1 MFSIHSIIIK
11 LRKSYISHTL
21 RSMKNVKF
29 LHIKKKHIHHL
40 AHSSFWFLVGFGL
53 SAFLLAVIL
62 FTYFQFRYQDKVI
75 PGVFLQNMYVGGKSK
90 SDIEKIFI
98 KKNEL
103 IAKSTFVLT
112 LDDYTATVSAKDLQI
127 GYDINLM
134 TTQTMSLGKTGK
146 LLTDTYI
153 ILSSYINGTF
163 LRTSFTANPDV
174 LQEKL
179 SDLQKATY
187 AEPVD
192 ALFTVANNRVVAF
205 KSSSNGKMLD
215 FKKLSDDIFEL
226 VPEVIN
232 SPTPKIIGITIPVKT
247 LFPTI
252 TTEKANNLGIV
263 EEIGTGHSQFQHS
276 IPNRVHN
283 VSLASSRMNGI
294 LIAPGDTFS
303 FNEALG
309 DISKYTGYKEAYV
322 IMNGKTVLG
331 DGGGVC
337 QVSTTLFRAI
347 LAAGLPITERRAHAY
362 RVGYY
367 EQDSLPGIDA
377 TVYSPSV
384 DLKFKNDTDTHI
396 LIQSFMDP
404 TNLTLQFTLYG
415 KKDNRQVT
423 MTTPIVTNK
432 TAPPPPLYQ
441 DDPTLPKG
449 AIKQVEFEAGGARA
463 SFSRT
468 VTKNGNVIISETYTS
483 NYTPWRAIFLRGT
496 KE

>member
-1 MFSIHSIIIK
+1 M
-11 LRKSYISHTL
+11 L
-21 RSMKNVKF
+21 RSMKNVQF
-29 LHIKKKHIHHL
+29 PRIRKKHIRHV

-53 SAFLLAVIL
+53 AALLLAGIL
-62 FTYFQFRYQDKVI
+62 FAYFQFRYKDRVI
-75 PGVFLQNMYVGGKSK
+75 PGVFLQNMYIGGKNK
-90 SDIEKIFI
+90 NDIEKLFV

-103 IAKSTFVLT
+103 ISKTTFVFT
-112 LDDYTATVSAKDLQI
+112 LEDDTVTVSAKDLNI
-127 GYDINLM
+127 GYDTNLM
-134 TTQTMSLGKTGK
+134 TAQAMSLGKTGK

-163 LRTSFTANPDV
+163 LKTSFTANPDI
-174 LQEKL
+174 LKEKL
-179 SDLQKATY
+179 SDLQKKTHT
-187 AEPVD
+187 EPVE

-205 KSSSNGKMLD
+205 KESSNGKTLD
-215 FKKLSDDIFEL
+215 FQKLSEKVFDV

-232 SPTPKIIGITIPVKT
+232 SPTPKIIGISIPVKT

-263 EEIGTGHSQFQHS
+263 EDIGTGRSQFQHS
-276 IPNRVHN
+276 IPNRIHN
-283 VSLASSRMNGI
+283 VSLAASRMNGI
-294 LIAPGDTFS
+294 LVAPGDTFS

-322 IMNGKTVLG
+322 IQNGRTVLG

-347 LAAGLPITERRAHAY
+347 LAAGLPIIERRAHAY

-423 MTTPIVTNK
+423 LTTPIVTNK
-432 TAPPPPLYQ
+432 TPPPPPLYQ

-449 AIKQVEFEAGGARA
+449 VIKQVDFEAGGARA

-468 VTKNGNVIISETYTS
+468 VTKNGNVIISETFTS
-483 NYTPWRAIFLRGT
+483 NYTPWRAVFLRGT

>member
-1 MFSIHSIIIK
+1 
-11 LRKSYISHTL
+11 
-21 RSMKNVKF
+21 
-29 LHIKKKHIHHL
+29 
-40 AHSSFWFLVGFGL
+40 VGFSL
-53 SAFLLAVIL
+53 SALLLAGIL
-62 FTYFQFRYQDKVI
+62 FAYFQFRYKDRVI
-75 PGVFLQNMYVGGKSK
+75 PGVFLQNMYIGGKNK
-90 SDIEKIFI
+90 SDIEKLFV

-103 IAKSTFVLT
+103 ISKTTFVFT
-112 LDDYTATVSAKDLQI
+112 YEDDTVTVSAKELNI

-134 TTQTMSLGKTGK
+134 TAQAMSLGKTGK

-153 ILSSYINGTF
+153 ILASYINGTF
-163 LRTSFTANPDV
+163 LKTSFTVAPDV

-179 SDLQKATY
+179 ADIQKSIY

-192 ALFTVANNRVVAF
+192 ALFTVANNRVIAF
-205 KSSSNGKMLD
+205 KNSSNGQTLD
-215 FKKLSDDIFEL
+215 FKKLSESVENV

-232 SPTPKIIGITIPVKT
+232 SPTPKIIGISIPVKT

-263 EEIGTGHSQFQHS
+263 EEIGTGRSQFQHS
-276 IPNRVHN
+276 IPNRVYN
-283 VSLASSRMNGI
+283 ISLASSRMNGI

-303 FNEALG
+303 FNQALG
-309 DISKYTGYKEAYV
+309 DISRYTGYKEAYV
-322 IMNGKTVLG
+322 IQNGRTVLG

-367 EQDSLPGIDA
+367 EQDSLPGLDA
-377 TVYSPSV
+377 TIYSPSV

-423 MTTPIVTNK
+423 LTTPIVTNQ
-432 TAPPPPLYQ
+432 TPPPPPLYQ

-449 AIKQVEFEAGGARA
+449 VIKQVDFESSGARA

-468 VTKNGNVIISETYTS
+468 VTKDGNVIISETYTS
-483 NYTPWRAIFLRGT
+483 NYTPWRAVFLRGT

>member
-1 MFSIHSIIIK
+1 MLHSI
-11 LRKSYISHTL
+11 
-21 RSMKNVKF
+21 KNVKF
-29 LHIKKKHIHHL
+29 PRIRKKHVHH
-40 AHSSFWFLVGFGL
+40 AIHSSFWFLVGFSL
-53 SAFLLAVIL
+53 SALLLAGIL
-62 FTYFQFRYQDKVI
+62 FAYFQFRYKDRVI
-75 PGVFLQNMYVGGKSK
+75 PGVFLQNMYIGGKNK
-90 SDIEKIFI
+90 SDIEKLFV

-103 IAKSTFVLT
+103 ISKTTFVFT
-112 LDDYTATVSAKDLQI
+112 YEDDTVTVSAKELNI

-134 TTQTMSLGKTGK
+134 TAQAMSLGKTGK

-153 ILSSYINGTF
+153 ILASYINGTF
-163 LRTSFTANPDV
+163 LKTSFTVAPDV

-179 SDLQKATY
+179 ADIQKSIY

-192 ALFTVANNRVVAF
+192 ALFTVANNRVIAF
-205 KSSSNGKMLD
+205 KNSSNGQTLD
-215 FKKLSDDIFEL
+215 FKKLSESVENV

-232 SPTPKIIGITIPVKT
+232 SPTPKIIGISIPVKT

-263 EEIGTGHSQFQHS
+263 EEIGTGRSQFQHS
-276 IPNRVHN
+276 IPNRVYN
-283 VSLASSRMNGI
+283 ISLASSRMNGI

-303 FNEALG
+303 FNQALG
-309 DISKYTGYKEAYV
+309 DISRYTGYKEAYV
-322 IMNGKTVLG
+322 IQNGRTVLG

-367 EQDSLPGIDA
+367 EQDSLPGLDA
-377 TVYSPSV
+377 TIYSPSV

-423 MTTPIVTNK
+423 LTTPIVTNQ
-432 TAPPPPLYQ
+432 TPPPPPLYQ

-449 AIKQVEFEAGGARA
+449 VIKQVDFESSGARA

-468 VTKNGNVIISETYTS
+468 VTKDGNVIISETYTS
-483 NYTPWRAIFLRGT
+483 NYTPWRAVFLRGT